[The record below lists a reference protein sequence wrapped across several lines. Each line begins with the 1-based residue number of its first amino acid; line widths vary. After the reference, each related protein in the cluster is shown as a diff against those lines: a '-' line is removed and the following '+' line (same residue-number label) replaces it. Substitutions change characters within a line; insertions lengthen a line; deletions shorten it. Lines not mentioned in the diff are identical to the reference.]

1 MKTGQ
6 SPDYTLV
13 TAILA
18 LIILGW
24 LMSLSTSLGRFDS
37 YSFFIK
43 QSLSIILG
51 LGAGLIMLNI
61 STSLLKKYSALL
73 YLFTLLL
80 LIAVFLPEP
89 IGRTVNGSTRWINL
103 VIYNFQPSEMMKVA
117 MILFMAGF
125 LTRQQ
130 DDLKNPWLVLSKTL
144 LIVGAAALLIALET
158 DLGATIIITL
168 TAFSMLFAAG
178 TYLKQLLYVG
188 ISLFSGAAIYIYFD
202 NVRRKRL
209 LEFWQEDLWTN
220 SSEKVHQT
228 KQALIGIARGDWTG
242 TGIGAGIQKYS
253 LLPEAHTDMV
263 FSVIGEELGIV
274 GMLFIL
280 FSFAYVI
287 GKGFNI
293 AKNALKNG
301 RKYSSYVAFG
311 ICSWFSMQ
319 ISVNISMNLGLIPPK
334 GFTLPLISYGGTS
347 MIFSIIALAILLRID
362 MENRAEYSKQK
373 QYV

>member
-1 MKTGQ
+1 M
-6 SPDYTLV
+6 
-13 TAILA
+13 
-18 LIILGW
+18 
-24 LMSLSTSLGRFDS
+24 
-37 YSFFIK
+37 
-43 QSLSIILG
+43 LG
-51 LGAGLIMLNI
+51 LGAGLVMLNM

-73 YLFTLLL
+73 YFFTLIL

-89 IGRTVNGSTRWINL
+89 IGRTVNGSTRWVNL

-130 DDLKNPWLVLSKTL
+130 NDLKNPWLVLSKTL
-144 LIVGAAALLIALET
+144 LIVGAAALLIILET

-168 TAFSMLFAAG
+168 TALSMLFAAG
-178 TYLKQLLYVG
+178 TYLKQLIYVG
-188 ISLFSGAAIYIYFD
+188 ASLFTGAGIFIYLD
-202 NVRRKRL
+202 EVRRNRL
-209 LEFWQEDLWTN
+209 FEFWQEDLWLN
-220 SSEKVHQT
+220 SSQKVHQT

-263 FSVIGEELGIV
+263 FAVIGEELGVV
-274 GMLFIL
+274 GMLFVL
-280 FSFAYVI
+280 FCFAYII

-301 RKYSSYVAFG
+301 HKYSSYVAFG

-362 MENRAEYSKQK
+362 MENRAEYSRQK

>member
-178 TYLKQLLYVG
+178 TYLKQLIYVG